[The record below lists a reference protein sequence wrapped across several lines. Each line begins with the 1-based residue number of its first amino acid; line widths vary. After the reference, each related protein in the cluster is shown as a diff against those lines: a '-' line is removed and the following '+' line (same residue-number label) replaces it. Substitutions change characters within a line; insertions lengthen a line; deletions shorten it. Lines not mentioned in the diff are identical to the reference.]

1 MYKKGILNFKNQKGS
16 VTLFVLIAVLFFAF
30 ILTTFYNRNMKKLE
44 AQDRDLSKIQN
55 VYDKDA
61 DRIYE
66 QTVEKFN

>member
-16 VTLFVLIAVLFFAF
+16 VTLFVLIAVLFFTF

-55 VYDKDA
+55 VYDKDV